1 MLISDWSSDVCASN
15 LRVIVRLRYL
25 LHRHRAVCA
34 GVVDENVKRRA
45 LSKEAVDGRQVGHV
59 KDRGGSGASR
69 LLNGYRGRFDFFAR
83 TRREGDLS
91 PRLRKCPRPR
101 EADAPTAPL
110 YQRTAAVHPK

>member
-69 LLNGYRGRFDFFAR
+69 LLNGYRGSFDFFAR
-83 TRREGDLS
+83 TRRESDLR
-91 PRLRKCPRPR
+91 PRLRKSPRQR
-101 EADAPTAPL
+101 EAEAPPGPRS
-110 YQRTAAVHPK
+110 QRTPAGPPK